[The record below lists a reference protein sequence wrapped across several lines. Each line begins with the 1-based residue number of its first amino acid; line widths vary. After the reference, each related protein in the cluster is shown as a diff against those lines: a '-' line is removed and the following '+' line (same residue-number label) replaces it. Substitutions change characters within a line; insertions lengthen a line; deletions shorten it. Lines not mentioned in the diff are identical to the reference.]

1 MGRTLWT
8 VWTWAAR
15 FTRVHFGCLVHD
27 DQRNALFQL
36 EVRTFARNHR
46 LASFFLNFDVGV
58 RIVDADTANRILVQT
73 RLFAQHRQQP
83 ARFRTFVATDRELE
97 PNRRPKFLF
106 LLLAINRH
114 ATQFFRRAATFL
126 IEAQIGSS
134 DLFSAVFF

>member
-8 VWTWAAR
+8 VGTWAAR

-58 RIVDADTANRILVQT
+58 RIVDADTANRILV
-73 RLFAQHRQQP
+73 
-83 ARFRTFVATDRELE
+83 
-97 PNRRPKFLF
+97 
-106 LLLAINRH
+106 
-114 ATQFFRRAATFL
+114 
-126 IEAQIGSS
+126 
-134 DLFSAVFF
+134 